1 MLLSI
6 KEFWTKSITRQL
18 ILGMALTHA
27 GLMTIFV
34 FDLVH
39 RQQAFMV
46 SQSQS
51 QAVGLSNTLAANGVS
66 WVLANDI
73 VGIEEII
80 ASQSDF
86 PGLTYAIFLDMNN
99 RVIGFTNREKVGQY
113 LDDPISLTLLEPS
126 VVSKVLVDN
135 QSFIDVASPIMFK
148 EQQIGWARVG
158 IDRKEITNNLKLV
171 TRNGLLY
178 TLLAILVG
186 VIFAYL
192 MGRGLTQAI
201 RTLVESTNQVE
212 RGKPDV
218 EFILERSDELGK
230 LSQYLDK
237 TVKTLAKNE
246 VSLKQNQR
254 ILESQVKDRTF
265 KLEQANLELTEY
277 SQKVKDEKDKL
288 DQAYHQLKALQQQLI
303 ESEKLSALGSLVA
316 GIAHE
321 VNTPLGVGYTGI
333 SSLQE
338 QLDILHKHIVDE
350 TLTAEDITEFLEYS
364 NEVVSL
370 ISKNMQRATQLI
382 KSFKQIAVVQTSEAH
397 YDFSLK
403 EIVADCVLSLNNTLK
418 QKAIKIDIDIDEQLS
433 IDSEPG
439 PFAQVISNFVMNSVI
454 HGFEGLN
461 TGEIKIHASLTDSE
475 LIIDY
480 TDDGKGMSSENVKKV
495 YEPFFTTKMGSG
507 GSGLGMHV
515 VYNIITQRFKGKIHC
530 KSTLGEGVSYHI
542 IIPISA
548 L

>member
-6 KEFWTKSITRQL
+6 KQFWTKSITRQL

-27 GLMTIFV
+27 CLMTIFV

-39 RQQAFMV
+39 RQQTFMV
-46 SQSQS
+46 SQSQK
-51 QAVGLSNTLAANGVS
+51 QAIGLSNTLAANGVS
-66 WVLANDI
+66 WVLANDV

-86 PGLTYAIFLDMNN
+86 PGLTYAILLDMNN

-113 LDDPISLTLLEPS
+113 LDDPISLSLLDSPS
-126 VVSKVLVDN
+126 VSKILVDN
-135 QSFIDVASPIMFK
+135 HQFIDVASPIIFN

-178 TLLAILVG
+178 TLLAISVG

-201 RTLVESTNQVE
+201 RTLVESTNLVE
-212 RGKPDV
+212 RGESDV
-218 EFILERSDELGK
+218 EFTLERSDELGQ
-230 LSQYLDK
+230 LSKYLDK
-237 TVKTLAKNE
+237 TVKTLAMNE

-254 ILESQVKDRTF
+254 ILESQVRDRTF
-265 KLEQANLELTEY
+265 KLEQANIELTAY
-277 SQKVKDEKDKL
+277 SQRVKDEKDKL

-333 SSLQE
+333 SVLQE

-350 TLTAEDITEFLEYS
+350 TLTAEDITEFLEHS
-364 NEVVSL
+364 NEIVSL

-382 KSFKQIAVVQTSEAH
+382 KSFKQIAVVQTSAAH
-397 YDFSLK
+397 YEFSLK
-403 EIVADCVLSLNNTLK
+403 EIVDDCVLSLNNKLK
-418 QKAIKIDIDIDEQLS
+418 QKSIKIDIDIDEQLR

-461 TGEIKIHASLTDSE
+461 TGVILIHASLTETE
-475 LIIDY
+475 LTIAY
-480 TDDGKGMSSENVKKV
+480 SDDGKGMSNENVKKV

-515 VYNIITQRFKGKIHC
+515 VYNIITQRFNGQINC
-530 KSTLGEGVSYHI
+530 KSTLGEGVSYNI